1 MQLPCGQ
8 LSLSNASRRQRTY
21 WPRLPVS
28 RCFDGTFLSAEVGVM
43 KPPSSAEYKVPC
55 SMAMPPC
62 CGSRCVP
69 PGSPFLWNDDK
80 NAMP

>member
-28 RCFDGTFLSAEVGVM
+28 RYVDGTFLSAEVGVM
-43 KPPSSAEYKVPC
+43 KPLSSAESKVPC

-62 CGSRCVP
+62 CVP
-69 PGSPFLWNDDK
+69 AGFPFLWNDAK

>member
-43 KPPSSAEYKVPC
+43 KPSEFSSRRLHTSA
-55 SMAMPPC
+55 
-62 CGSRCVP
+62 
-69 PGSPFLWNDDK
+69 
-80 NAMP
+80 